1 MRLVTTVHG
10 WGVQDKRTNWY
21 YRIDRMCLRRYEKVI
36 CVSEDLHDECI
47 AAGVPRQRCVHV
59 PNAINLHE
67 YSREMTRADAKKRL
81 GIDPRRLVIGA
92 VGRLSAE
99 KAFDLLIRAAA
110 QLLQRHFDVELVIVG
125 DGDQRALLQD
135 LIATLGCGERVRLL
149 GYQSSPKTTYE
160 AMDIYALS
168 SLREGLPNVV
178 LEAMAMDV
186 PVAATR
192 VAGVPQ
198 LIRDRDNGLLIEPGD
213 VGALTCALQELF
225 ENPELRTRLAQS
237 GRRTV
242 TTSYDFERRIK
253 RLSDLYD
260 RLLGRTLAA

>member
-1 MRLVTTVHG
+1 
-10 WGVQDKRTNWY
+10 
-21 YRIDRMCLRRYEKVI
+21 
-36 CVSEDLHDECI
+36 
-47 AAGVPRQRCVHV
+47 
-59 PNAINLHE
+59 
-67 YSREMTRADAKKRL
+67 
-81 GIDPRRLVIGA
+81 
-92 VGRLSAE
+92 
-99 KAFDLLIRAAA
+99 
-110 QLLQRHFDVELVIVG
+110 
-125 DGDQRALLQD
+125 
-135 LIATLGCGERVRLL
+135 
-149 GYQSSPKTTYE
+149 
-160 AMDIYALS
+160 
-168 SLREGLPNVV
+168 LREGLPNVV